1 MSGAFKEQKKMI
13 LCGRKAGKC
22 YTSLVELEISLP
34 LRWGFLTCELS
45 CCLYKILRCSCVMV
59 QHQII
64 RESGGRKVFSIR
76 DEELL
81 FPKVYGKA

>member
-1 MSGAFKEQKKMI
+1 MI
-13 LCGRKAGKC
+13 
-22 YTSLVELEISLP
+22 
-34 LRWGFLTCELS
+34 
-45 CCLYKILRCSCVMV
+45 

-81 FPKVYGKA
+81 FPKVYGKAMCLGVCWHLGQGSRQEPGI